1 LSVSLTL
8 PDIYFEEFR
17 LALECAG
24 GIFVYKGSDRLF
36 QHLVEVVPVRQ
47 LACWSLAGLAFLA
60 VPGLAQAQN
69 PYVQYHNHY
78 SYGWWWSGYYD
89 PVGSYLEGAAA
100 VTREQGKNLIRK
112 QQALKIHEEVLQE
125 KVKTRRAQ
133 LEQWLWEL
141 DNVPNS
147 EDLRER
153 YRKLQVQRASIAPPD
168 TEIQSAK
175 SLNDLLT
182 NCRLIQHKGIDAPSD
197 PLPGDLLQH
206 INVTSHRG
214 NIGLLRQKNLF
225 VPILLRRPEFDDDR
239 NMLVKLSQE
248 AVQEALVKKAS
259 SYDACME
266 IQRTVDRLNEKL
278 VKMVRSQ
285 NYAEAMTP
293 YMYVDAKQFLRQL
306 EDAVT
311 VLQQKDALYFLNGT
325 YAAKGNTVADLVK
338 YMVEKGLNFAPSN
351 GGDETQYRSLFASL
365 SKYNNALEAI
375 SYTPG
380 QKR

>member
-1 LSVSLTL
+1 
-8 PDIYFEEFR
+8 
-17 LALECAG
+17 
-24 GIFVYKGSDRLF
+24 
-36 QHLVEVVPVRQ
+36 VRQ
-47 LACWSLAGLAFLA
+47 MACWSLVGLAFLA
-60 VPGLAQAQN
+60 LSGLAQAQN
-69 PYVQYHNHY
+69 PYVKYHNHY

-89 PVGSYLEGAAA
+89 PVGSYLEGEAA
-100 VTREQGKNLIRK
+100 VIREQGKNLIRK
-112 QQALKIHEEVLQE
+112 QQALKIHEEVLQA

-133 LEQWLWEL
+133 LDQWLWEL
-141 DNVPNS
+141 DNLPNS
-147 EDLRER
+147 EDMRER

-182 NCRLIQHKGIDAPSD
+182 NCRLLQAKGLDVPSD
-197 PLPGDLLQH
+197 PLPGDLLH
-206 INVTSHRG
+206 HVNVTSQRG
-214 NIGLLRQKNLF
+214 NIGLLKQKNLF
-225 VPILLRRPEFDDDR
+225 IPILLRRSEFDDDR
-239 NMLVKLSQE
+239 NKLVKLSQE
-248 AVQEALVKKAS
+248 AVQEALVKKES
-259 SYDACME
+259 SYNACME
-266 IQRTVDRLNEKL
+266 IQRTVDRLNERL

-285 NYAEAMTP
+285 NYGEAMTP

-311 VLQQKDALYFLNGT
+311 VLQQKDAVYFLNGT